1 MSRKK
6 ARSVPRST
14 TTGKSESVSLNHKL
28 GKVSKEVAFGPH
40 AAEPANLTVRE
51 SIFYRYGF
59 SLFAILVF
67 LGGVYWGAYYF
78 PSENRG
84 ESATGE
90 VALPLPSSSK
100 PASYVPVEPEDYS
113 PAAEFRKQAAILIG
127 CQGQLHL
134 NPELYVEIAKAVNR
148 RLPLFGVV
156 NSQAQAERGA
166 ALMRDSGLP
175 PDAMRY
181 LVLPG
186 NTMWIRDYAPY
197 VVRYDDDSAIVV
209 DAKYQTREMRE
220 NRKQDEL
227 MGLELARL
235 LGLPARSVPLL
246 LEGGNLLSNGDGT
259 LFTTPKTLDLNQ
271 RRDYTQKQLMGM
283 FDDYLGVR
291 AVYALGAL
299 QEEPNGHVDMF
310 MSLLG
315 KNLAVVGEIDRSE
328 DPENSAILDKNA
340 QQLSTITTSAGP
352 LKVARI
358 PMPPRWGE
366 DWRSYT
372 NVIMANGVLLM
383 PSFSDVEPSL
393 ENRAEA
399 VYRSLLPGWSIKRI
413 NCDKL
418 VAEHGQLH
426 CISYHLPR
434 FVSIRGLTENAI
446 PKVSKDGK
454 LLTYDGA
461 GRVKTPAAKK
471 S

>member
-6 ARSVPRST
+6 ARSVSRST
-14 TTGKSESVSLNHKL
+14 TTGKPESVSVNDKAGSVRNDVDL
-28 GKVSKEVAFGPH
+28 GPNAG
-40 AAEPANLTVRE
+40 EPAKPSVRE
-51 SIFYRYGF
+51 SMFYRYGF

-67 LGGVYWGAYYF
+67 LGGAYWGAHYM
-78 PSENRG
+78 PAGNRG
-84 ESATGE
+84 ETAPGDAAS
-90 VALPLPSSSK
+90 ALPGPSK

-148 RLPLFGVV
+148 RVPLFGVV
-156 NSQAQAERGA
+156 NSRAQAERGA
-166 ALMRDSGLP
+166 ELMRAGGLP
-175 PDAMRY
+175 PDAMRF

-186 NTMWIRDYAPY
+186 NTMWIRDYAPH

-209 DAKYQTREMRE
+209 DAKYQTRDIRE

-246 LEGGNLLSNGDGT
+246 LEGGNLLSNGDGS

-271 RRDYTQKQLMGM
+271 RRDYTQKQLMSM

-315 KNLAVVGEIDRSE
+315 KNLAVVGEIDRSA

-352 LKVARI
+352 LRVVRI

-383 PSFSDVEPSL
+383 PSYSAVDPGL
-393 ENRAEA
+393 EDRAEA
-399 VYRSLLPGWSIKRI
+399 VYRSLLPGWSVKRI

-434 FVSIRGLTENAI
+434 FVSIDGLIENAI
-446 PKVSKDGK
+446 PKGSKDGK
-454 LLTYDGA
+454 LMTYDAA
-461 GRVKTPAAKK
+461 GKVKAPAAKE